1 MKRQEK
7 RTVASAGRR
16 ESILIALATA
26 LLLCASFL
34 PSWLLFPLA
43 IALANGIAAAGVV
56 VLMKTGNVTFGQSL
70 PFCVGAYCAWL
81 VPSALGITDALLI
94 VLCAGSIAM
103 LLAAIIGVF
112 LVRFGGIF
120 FAMLS
125 LAFSMMFYGFL
136 VKSQS
141 LGGSDG
147 LSVAAPTLATMRFEG
162 ESILVAGYLITVLAV
177 ALAMFATRRLQRS
190 WIGLGMNASGGND
203 IRVIYLGGNVRLI
216 NWIAFCYAGLLGGVG
231 GALIAILSGHAS
243 PEFAYWAKSGELVL
257 VAVLGNSVNV
267 LMVFIASILIEMI
280 RMFAATSFP
289 YTWQA
294 VLGVTLLAIILFLPG
309 GLDTLMRR
317 IARRSR
323 SGDGGS
329 VDVRP

>member
-1 MKRQEK
+1 MNPQTR
-7 RTVASAGRR
+7 RSAASGRR
-16 ESILIALATA
+16 ESILIALGIA

-56 VLMKTGNVTFGQSL
+56 VLMKTGNVTFGQAL

-81 VPSALGITDALLI
+81 APSALGITDAFLI
-94 VLCAGSIAM
+94 ILCAGLFATVIAG
-103 LLAAIIGVF
+103 IIGVF

-125 LAFSMMFYGFL
+125 LALSMMFYGFL

-147 LSVAAPTLATMRFEG
+147 LSISVPAVAMMRFEG
-162 ESILVAGYLITVLAV
+162 DSILVAGYLVTVAAV
-177 ALAMFATRRLQRS
+177 ALTMLATRRLQRS
-190 WIGLGMNASGGND
+190 WIGIGMNASGGND
-203 IRVIYLGGNVRLI
+203 LRVIYLGGNVRLI

-289 YTWQA
+289 YTWQG

-309 GLDTLMRR
+309 GLDTLARR
-317 IARRSR
+317 IARPARTD
-323 SGDGGS
+323 DGGS
-329 VDVRP
+329 G